1 MWKWTLNWSRLRD
14 NLVIGSCPM
23 TVRDI
28 DIVCAET
35 GGTALLSLQ
44 SDACR
49 AHFGIDYAEMRAY
62 AESRELAMVAAP
74 MLDFDPPD
82 QRRNLPRAVRS
93 LRDLLDADHVVYLH
107 CTAGL
112 NRAPLTVLGYLPFVE
127 MRSVDDA
134 IALISTARP
143 QASPSWEA
151 YDGCRA
157 DLVEMLREYITVR
170 AYYLSQEDPEAPS
183 DSHWVRAEGDMIRAS
198 FYDGLPA
205 RWRLDPARA

>member
-1 MWKWTLNWSRLRD
+1 MWEWTLNWSRLRD

-23 TVRDI
+23 TTEDI
-28 DIVCAET
+28 GIIRAET

-44 SDACR
+44 SEACR
-49 AHFGIDYAEMRAY
+49 AHFGIDYAKLRAY
-62 AESRELAMVAAP
+62 AASRDLAMVNEP

-93 LRDLLDADHVVYLH
+93 LRDLLDAGHVVYLH
-107 CTAGL
+107 CTAGRD
-112 NRAPLTVLGYLPFVE
+112 RAPLTTLAYLTFVE
-127 MRSVDDA
+127 MQSVGDA
-134 IALISTARP
+134 IALISAARP
-143 QASPSWEA
+143 QAMPSREA

-183 DSHWVRAEGDMIRAS
+183 DAHWARAEGDMIRAA
-198 FYDGLPA
+198 FVNVLPS